1 MKIKVR
7 RYDFI
12 HTLSI
17 FYQKMKSN
25 NSEITVEP
33 ILDGG
38 KIRESYEKVWTV
50 EILQIWEVDFSIR
63 LDVLNK

>member
-17 FYQKMKSN
+17 FYQKMKSI